1 MSLIIQT
8 TYKSIDAL
16 NLINL
21 LVINL
26 FMIKLILLQSISL
39 LPNIK
44 LSLW

>member
-1 MSLIIQT
+1 MSLIKQT